1 MKIQRRLITISGL
14 AISFAMLPLF
24 GVTAH
29 AQDPAAPAQQT
40 TSPTPRPAASSPDM
54 SAPAARDTAP
64 APREAGSGQRA
75 TIEGLI
81 VGRDGPSIS
90 VKTADN
96 PRVTVLVSDATKAT
110 EKGGFLGLDRKNPN
124 ITALVP
130 GLLVK
135 VEGSYDQ
142 DHKLVAQKVV
152 FSRSS
157 MKVARQVEAG
167 INPTNEKVAAA
178 QDAIR
183 TNQKNIETAQQNIEG
198 NTRDIAKSQSDIAA
212 HTTAI
217 AANTEAATANK
228 DAIGKANNRF
238 GTLDQYDVKG
248 NITVTFKNGQS
259 VVSQK
264 DREQLTD
271 FVKAA
276 ADTPGFMI
284 QIQGYASTVGSA
296 MLNQRLSAERAE
308 AVTAIIQQTG
318 AVPLTRILAPAAMG
332 TSEQVGDNH
341 KRAGQAQNRRVVV
354 TVLVNK
360 GITG

>member
-1 MKIQRRLITISGL
+1 MKIQRRFGTISGL
-14 AISFAMLPLF
+14 AVSFAMLPLF

-29 AQDPAAPAQQT
+29 AQDTTAPAQQATAPAPQAAAPAQH
-40 TSPTPRPAASSPDM
+40 AA
-54 SAPAARDTAP
+54 
-64 APREAGSGQRA
+64 
-75 TIEGLI
+75 IEGLI
-81 VGRDGPSIS
+81 VGRDGPTMS

-96 PRVTVLVSDATKAT
+96 PRLTVVLSDSTKAT
-110 EKGGFLGLDRKNPN
+110 EKGGFLGWDRTDPG

-130 GLLVK
+130 GLSVK
-135 VEGSYDQ
+135 VEGSYDP
-142 DHKLVAQKVV
+142 DHKLIAQKVT
-152 FSRSS
+152 FTRSS
-157 MKVARQVEAG
+157 MKVAKQVEAG

-183 TNQKNIETAQQNIEG
+183 TNQKNLELAQQAIDA
-198 NTRDIAKSQSDIAA
+198 NTKDIAKNGADIDA
-212 HTTAI
+212 HTQAI
-217 AANTEAATANK
+217 AANTAAEAVNK

-238 GTLDQYDVKG
+238 GTLDQYEIKG
-248 NITVTFKNGQS
+248 NITVNFANGKAT
-259 VVSQK
+259 VSPK
-264 DREQLTD
+264 DRDQLTE

-284 QIQGYASTVGSA
+284 QIQGYASTVGSP

-354 TVLVNK
+354 TILVNK

>member
-1 MKIQRRLITISGL
+1 MKNQRRFGTISGL
-14 AISFAMLPLF
+14 AMSCAMVSLLSVSAFAQEP
-24 GVTAH
+24 
-29 AQDPAAPAQQT
+29 Q
-40 TSPTPRPAASSPDM
+40 STP
-54 SAPAARDTAP
+54 P
-64 APREAGSGQRA
+64 APRAVSASQHA
-75 TIEGLI
+75 AIEGLI
-81 VGRDGPSIS
+81 VGRDGASMS

-96 PRVTVLVSDATKAT
+96 PRVTVILSDSTKAT
-110 EKGGFLGLDRKNPN
+110 EKGGFLGLSKTDPG

-130 GLLVK
+130 GLSVK
-135 VEGSYDQ
+135 VEGSYDG
-142 DHKLVAQKVV
+142 DHKLIAQKVV
-152 FSRSS
+152 FTRSS

-183 TNQKNIETAQQNIEG
+183 TNQKNLELAQQAIDS
-198 NTRDIAKSQSDIAA
+198 NTKDIAKNSSDITA
-212 HTTAI
+212 HSQAI
-217 AANTEAATANK
+217 AANTAAEAENK

-238 GTLDQYDVKG
+238 GALDQYEIKG
-248 NITVTFKNGQS
+248 NITVNFKNGQS
-259 VVSQK
+259 TVSQK

-284 QIQGYASTVGSA
+284 QIQGYASTVGSPA
-296 MLNQRLSAERAE
+296 VNQRLSAERAQ

-341 KRAGQAQNRRVVV
+341 KRSGQAQNRRVVV
-354 TVLVNK
+354 TILVNK